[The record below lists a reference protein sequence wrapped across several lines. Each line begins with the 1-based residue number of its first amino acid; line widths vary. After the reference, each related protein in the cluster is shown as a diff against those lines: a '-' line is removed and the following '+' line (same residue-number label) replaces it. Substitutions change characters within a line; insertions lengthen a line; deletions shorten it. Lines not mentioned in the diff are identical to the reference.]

1 MVNFIF
7 SIFRKISITH
17 VMVLMLLGSTGTIY
31 IMQKKISNLRKENE
45 RVTTNFMN
53 VNQEIGVVRN
63 KNGELSNTVNQL
75 NLTVSELKEYSAQ
88 TADELNNMRVKLKNV
103 QNITHFQTR
112 TVYRVDT
119 VHVKDSLNGNFE
131 IKNDWI
137 TNTFKIV
144 QDSIKQ
150 YVTDYSL
157 SVRDSIITVSEVQY
171 KRFWIFWKRPIG
183 VKLHIKS
190 FNPYSNFEKIES
202 IQISK

>member
-1 MVNFIF
+1 
-7 SIFRKISITH
+7 
-17 VMVLMLLGSTGTIY
+17 MVLMLLGSTGTIY